1 MFLSSYRNTC
11 KSIGEI
17 EKALDTV
24 ACQLVF
30 LQNFLFSQT
39 STWMCFYQ
47 IIDEGNLEF
56 PEVLNKKN
64 LIVLW

>member
-1 MFLSSYRNTC
+1 M
-11 KSIGEI
+11 GEI
-17 EKALDTV
+17 KKALDTV

-47 IIDEGNLEF
+47 IIHEGNLEF
-56 PEVLNKKN
+56 PEVLNKNKPN
-64 LIVLW
+64 SIVVEYPLHGMEC